1 MSFVSHAQNFEDVRL
16 WRAFSDIGTGRYIDV
31 GTQDPVHDS
40 VSLAFYERGW
50 RGVHVEPAPAY
61 AAAIRSARPDEMVIE
76 AAVSTSPG
84 PIRFFEIPSTGLSTG
99 IQDLAERHVDAGWS
113 LREILV
119 PTVTLAGLFELMGD
133 APIHWLKVD
142 VEGMEADVLS
152 SWGDHPARPA
162 ALVIEATAPNTQ
174 TQTHL
179 EWYDLALSRGYRDVL
194 FDGLSRYFIHESHS
208 ERGAALALSP
218 NVFDGFQIA
227 SSHFA
232 AGKLRSE
239 HQAAVEAVQQQAEV
253 RREEA
258 VSAAN
263 RQAETALEVMRTDLQ
278 SKLAESELVASEVR
292 NALAAK
298 QEDHLNLVQEAGR
311 LQGLLA
317 AQAEAAEIRLSDAD
331 SVRRDLTERLAN
343 SEQALHKARDTIAD
357 FREHIQELIGRHG
370 ISLARAAASLEA
382 MEVRAE
388 QLAEQLAVTDQR
400 LAESETGRGRAERQ
414 RDEVNQR
421 GAERIDALNAAL
433 EQLNAACEQ
442 LEAKVAWR
450 EGQLTQAVRL
460 FDQTPDPLAGWP
472 QRVANLLARLAGRQP
487 AWVVAGYTAQ
497 VRSWLA
503 ELTPPTGEP
512 PDGGGFTAAGAAEK
526 GLIWVRKEFAMSGIE
541 DPIDTVPKLLTP
553 HDADF
558 IDVAYKAVLGRAP
571 DSQGGTYYL
580 GRLRTGAHKLE
591 ILRQLRRSAEGGNFI
606 PGVAGLDRAIR
617 RHRLANLPLLGPIIR
632 LFTDAEGNSATQ
644 RQLRVIVNEIGRLQ
658 HEQAALTKLMVSR
671 SWNHGEQVSQATQY
685 LASDQDAG
693 NERLLE
699 PSISTNPREGLA
711 GFFQS
716 KMWGR

>member
-1 MSFVSHAQNFEDVRL
+1 MSFVSYAQNFEDVRL
-16 WRAFSDIGTGRYIDV
+16 WRAFSDIAVGRYIDV
-31 GTQDPVHDS
+31 GTQDPVQDS

-50 RGVHVEPAPAY
+50 RGVHVEPTPAY

-76 AAVSTSPG
+76 AAVSTLPG

-119 PTVTLAGLFELMGD
+119 PTVTLGGLFELMGD

-179 EWYDLALSRGYRDVL
+179 EWYNLALSRGYRDVL
-194 FDGLSRYFIHESHS
+194 FDGLSRYFIHESHA

-239 HQAAVEAVQQQAEV
+239 HQAALEAEQQQAEA

-263 RQAETALEVMRTDLQ
+263 TQAETALEAMRTALQ
-278 SKLAESELVASEVR
+278 AQLTETERLAGEAR

-298 QEDHLNLVQEAGR
+298 QEDHLNLLREAGR
-311 LQGLLA
+311 LQGLLT
-317 AQAEAAEIRLSDAD
+317 AQAEAAETRL
-331 SVRRDLTERLAN
+331 RDLAQRLAE
-343 SEQALHKARDTIAD
+343 SEQALDKSRDSIAD
-357 FREHIQELIGRHG
+357 LRDHIQTLVGEHA
-370 ISLARAAASLEA
+370 ISLARVNASLEA
-382 MEVRAE
+382 MEVRGVQLSE
-388 QLAEQLAVTDQR
+388 QLSAANQR
-400 LAESETGRGRAERQ
+400 LAESEAGREQAERQ
-414 RDEVNQR
+414 RDESSRQYL
-421 GAERIDALNAAL
+421 ERIGGLNTTL
-433 EQLNAACEQ
+433 EQLRAQ
-442 LEAKVAWR
+442 LAWR
-450 EGQLTQAVRL
+450 EDQLTQLVRL
-460 FDQTPDPLAGWP
+460 IDQAPDPLAGWP
-472 QRVANLLARLAGRQP
+472 QRVATLLARIAGRHP
-487 AWVVAGYTAQ
+487 ARVVAGHTAR

-503 ELTPPTGEP
+503 EQALPIGEP
-512 PDGGGFTAAGAAEK
+512 PDRK
-526 GLIWVRKEFAMSGIE
+526 GLTGAGVAEQELNWVREEFAMSGVE

-553 HDADF
+553 HDAVF
-558 IDVAYKAVLGRAP
+558 INMAYKAVLGRNP
-571 DSQGGTYYL
+571 DSHGGTYYL
-580 GRLRTGAHKLE
+580 GRLRTGTHKLE

-617 RHRLANLPLLGPIIR
+617 RHRLANLPFLGPIVR
-632 LFTDAEGNSATQ
+632 LLINAEGNSATQ

-671 SWNHGEQVSQATQY
+671 SWNHGAEIPQTTQSLATNQA
-685 LASDQDAG
+685 AG
-693 NERLLE
+693 NELLPE
-699 PSISTNPREGLA
+699 RSISTNPRDGLA
-711 GFFQS
+711 GFFQA